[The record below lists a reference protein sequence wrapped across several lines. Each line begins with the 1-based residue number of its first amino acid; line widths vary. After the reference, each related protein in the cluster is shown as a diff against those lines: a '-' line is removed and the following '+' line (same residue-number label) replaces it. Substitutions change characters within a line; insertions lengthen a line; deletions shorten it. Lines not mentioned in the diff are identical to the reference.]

1 MRYLRFFLALS
12 LLSVMAGTATAGSIT
27 GVFQGK
33 IVQLPSAKSNSKIKW
48 LYIQSKNGAI
58 RRANIANAVIEYD
71 DDYPAAKR
79 HKRAAESL
87 GRAIEVRVTAE
98 QDVGKDGEWQATTIL
113 ILAPRRNA
121 QKPNKKMPDAPAPT
135 VARTQVSAAN

>member
-1 MRYLRFFLALS
+1 MRYLRFLLAFALALS
-12 LLSVMAGTATAGSIT
+12 LAGPAVANTIT

-33 IVQLPSAKSNSKIKW
+33 IVQLPNAKSKSKTKW
-48 LYIQSKNGAI
+48 LYIQGKNGAI

-71 DDYPAAKR
+71 DDYPVAKR

-121 QKPNKKMPDAPAPT
+121 QKPTRKDPDTSTPA
-135 VARTQVSAAN
+135 VARTLTTAN

>member
-12 LLSVMAGTATAGSIT
+12 LLSTLAGTATAGSIT

-33 IVQLPSAKSNSKIKW
+33 IVQLPSAKSNSKTKW

-71 DDYPAAKR
+71 DDYPPAKR

-98 QDVGKDGEWQATTIL
+98 QDVGKDGEWQATNIL
-113 ILAPRRNA
+113 ILAPRRNP
-121 QKPNKKMPDAPAPT
+121 QKPNKKMPDTPAST
-135 VARTQVSAAN
+135 VARTQVTASN

>member
-1 MRYLRFFLALS
+1 MRYLRFFLAFALGLS
-12 LLSVMAGTATAGSIT
+12 LAAPAVANTIT

-33 IVQLPSAKSNSKIKW
+33 IVQLPSTKSKAKTKW

-58 RRANIANAVIEYD
+58 RRANIANAVVEYD
-71 DDYPAAKR
+71 DDYPQAKR

-87 GRAIEVRVTAE
+87 VRAIEVRVTAE

-121 QKPNKKMPDAPAPT
+121 QKPSRRDPDAPAPT
-135 VARTQVSAAN
+135 VARTLTTTN